1 MNRYAAIVATALVLA
16 LLAWAVWVSV
26 RLFPAW
32 K

>member
-1 MNRYAAIVATALVLA
+1 MKYALAITTGLVLA
-16 LLAWAVWVSV
+16 LLAYAPWVST